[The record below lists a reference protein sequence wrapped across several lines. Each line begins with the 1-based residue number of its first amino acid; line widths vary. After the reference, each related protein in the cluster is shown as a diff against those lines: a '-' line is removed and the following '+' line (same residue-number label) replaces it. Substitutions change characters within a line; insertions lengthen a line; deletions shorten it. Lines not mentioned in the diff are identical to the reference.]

1 MVLLNQVYLNEL
13 NEFSTKIKEYFD
25 EKQIQTGYST
35 CIVLWNVKD
44 IVRLVL
50 TADGWVPS
58 SPQDDIQIN
67 QVLATRI
74 YPLESFGKIVGGIVN
89 IKQDR
94 LFKFTNTDIEGLKG
108 NCCYQSAKDD
118 ILERIN
124 KVQGYKYTKENTKGI
139 NTIQLCIEQELYL
152 RYYNRKDKILWL
164 DPVEA
169 ILNNQNVIKLI

>member
-1 MVLLNQVYLNEL
+1 M
-13 NEFSTKIKEYFD
+13 
-25 EKQIQTGYST
+25 
-35 CIVLWNVKD
+35 
-44 IVRLVL
+44 
-50 TADGWVPS
+50 
-58 SPQDDIQIN
+58 
-67 QVLATRI
+67 
-74 YPLESFGKIVGGIVN
+74 
-89 IKQDR
+89 
-94 LFKFTNTDIEGLKG
+94 FKFTNTDIEGLKG